1 MIWRRTQAAQGD
13 GLQNR
18 CLWIW
23 GRGIAFIAMS
33 MQVNQ
38 SVLTQCKRA
47 IGVVIPDA
55 RIILYGSR
63 ARGDA
68 QPDSDYDLLI
78 LTGQIPSVRLD
89 EAILDNIYPV
99 ELETGAMISF
109 VVQNETD
116 WNKSKY
122 KAMPFHKNI
131 DREGVP
137 I

>member
-1 MIWRRTQAAQGD
+1 MT
-13 GLQNR
+13 L
-18 CLWIW
+18 
-23 GRGIAFIAMS
+23 
-33 MQVNQ
+33 QVNQ
-38 SVLTQCKRA
+38 SVLQQCKHA
-47 IGVVIPDA
+47 IGAVLPDA
-55 RIILYGSR
+55 EIILYGSR

-68 QPDSDYDLLI
+68 QADSDYDLLI
-78 LTGQIPSVRLD
+78 LTGRTPSVQLD

-116 WNKSKY
+116 WNKPKY
-122 KAMPFHKNI
+122 RALPFHQNI